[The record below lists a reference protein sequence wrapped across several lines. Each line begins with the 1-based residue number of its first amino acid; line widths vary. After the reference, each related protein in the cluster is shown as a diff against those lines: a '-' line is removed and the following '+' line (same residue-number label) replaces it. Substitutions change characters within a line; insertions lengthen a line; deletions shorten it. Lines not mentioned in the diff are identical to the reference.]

1 MSSKNVNQT
10 LPSETTNNDNSLL
23 KEKIRKINEAIQEM
37 GEKEL
42 QYEDGHD
49 L

>member
-1 MSSKNVNQT
+1 MNNKNVNQT
-10 LPSETTNNDNSLL
+10 LPSRSTNDDNGVL
-23 KEKIRKINEAIQEM
+23 KEEIRKIGEAIQEM